1 MKKDLGHLRKVYK
14 KGSLNISSVGSDPL
28 IFFKTWFD
36 DAQSTK
42 NIDEPNA
49 FSLSTIGKD
58 DFPKSRI
65 VLLKSFD
72 SKGFVFFTNYNSSK
86 GKDIVNNPKVCISF
100 FWPFFERQIII
111 KGTASKLKNKI
122 SDKYFDSRPIGSR
135 LGAMVSNQSEVI
147 KNRKILDEKLE
158 HLKNIYKTTQPKRPD
173 NWGGYVVSPISYEF
187 WQGRPNRLHDRIIFN
202 KSNDNWS
209 INRLSP

>member
-158 HLKNIYKTTQPKRPD
+158 HLKDIYKTTQPKRPD
-173 NWGGYVVSPISYEF
+173 KWGGYIVSPISYEF

>member
-1 MKKDLGHLRKVYK
+1 MKKDLGHLRRVYE
-14 KGSLNISSVGSDPL
+14 KGSLDISSVGTDPL
-28 IFFKTWFD
+28 MFFKTWFD
-36 DAQSTK
+36 NAQSNK

-49 FSLSTIGKD
+49 FSLSTIDKD
-58 DFPKSRI
+58 NYPKSRI

-72 SKGFVFFTNYNSSK
+72 SNGFVFYTNYNSSK
-86 GKDIVNNPKVCISF
+86 GIDILNNPKVCISF

-122 SDKYFDSRPIGSR
+122 SDKYFNSRPIGSR
-135 LGAMVSNQSEVI
+135 LGAMVSNQSQVI
-147 KNRKILDEKLE
+147 TNRKILDEKLE
-158 HLKNIYKTTQPKRPD
+158 HLKNIYKTTQPQRPD
-173 NWGGYVVSPISYEF
+173 YWGGYLISPISYEF

-202 KSNDNWS
+202 KLNNEWS